1 MRNYEIG
8 RHGTVSNLWNGSATP
23 RADPAPAPRMHPE
36 AMGYA
41 EAHNGK
47 STSSLFTN
55 YGNLPQSA
63 RAAPRIKS
71 EAEGAYEIH
80 KGNNMKCLLH
90 DPKTLPASARAV
102 PRVKPE
108 ADAIASKEGRGMMK
122 NQYQY
127 ASGPLSGRPE
137 PRVKS
142 EAAETA
148 EKSKGNAMKALQY
161 DYGHQRGRKRNGH
174 SRSRWSYVSLNAR
187 RK

>member
-1 MRNYEIG
+1 MR
-8 RHGTVSNLWNGSATP
+8 
-23 RADPAPAPRMHPE
+23 PE

-63 RAAPRIKS
+63 RAAPRIKP

-90 DPKTLPASARAV
+90 DPKKLPSSARAA

-108 ADAIASKEGRGMMK
+108 ADAIAS
-122 NQYQY
+122 
-127 ASGPLSGRPE
+127 S
-137 PRVKS
+137 
-142 EAAETA
+142 
-148 EKSKGNAMKALQY
+148 
-161 DYGHQRGRKRNGH
+161 
-174 SRSRWSYVSLNAR
+174 SLVTVVIL
-187 RK
+187 